1 MLNLCVRLLHKVS
14 VHWKNTGG
22 EEFMQWAWNFYRSP
36 DPILQNGPFL
46 TCPLPSILLFSNSKE
61 RWLQIFGIL
70 VKKVSYS
77 KSSQIKTVTSQDP
90 KTSKTL
96 VQKKTGHF
104 WCQSWLC
111 SPWYRPRSCIQH
123 GGMNQQLRPGPQGTA
138 LRAMSYVATRKLH
151 AILYVGNIL
160 WNTLYLLN

>member
-1 MLNLCVRLLHKVS
+1 MLNLCIRLLHKVS

-77 KSSQIKTVTSQDP
+77 KSSQIDCRKSRPQNKQDFSP
-90 KTSKTL
+90 KEDWTFLMPVMALQPL
-96 VQKKTGHF
+96 VQAKVLYTSWGKESATETRTTRDDSQSNVLHCYQKTARYFVCREHTMEYIV
-104 WCQSWLC
+104 
-111 SPWYRPRSCIQH
+111 P
-123 GGMNQQLRPGPQGTA
+123 T
-138 LRAMSYVATRKLH
+138 
-151 AILYVGNIL
+151 
-160 WNTLYLLN
+160 